1 MQAIESVP
9 RNTKTPSQN
18 QADWLR
24 RLVTDVTRLLN
35 QADRFE
41 TACCGV
47 TVGQCL
53 TLTTL
58 LERGALTAQQLG
70 DALGVA
76 PSTVTRAVAPLHARG
91 WIARR
96 RDETDR
102 RQVWLSLTAEGTA
115 LAEQLDART
124 RTIYDTILQHIPAG
138 QRTQALEGLE
148 LVVHACQALP
158 AACDDVGA
166 EPVALAATAAATEE
180 SHE

>member
-1 MQAIESVP
+1 MQVIESM
-9 RNTKTPSQN
+9 PSKARIRKED

-58 LERGALTAQQLG
+58 LERGPLTAQQLG

-96 RDETDR
+96 RDEIDR
-102 RQVWLSLTAEGTA
+102 RQVWVSLTADGTA

-124 RTIYDTILQHIPAG
+124 RTIYDTILQHIPAAR
-138 QRTQALEGLE
+138 RTQALEGLE
-148 LVVHACQALP
+148 LVVNACRTLP
-158 AACDDVGA
+158 AACDDVCA
-166 EPVALAATAAATEE
+166 EPVGLAATAEAMEE